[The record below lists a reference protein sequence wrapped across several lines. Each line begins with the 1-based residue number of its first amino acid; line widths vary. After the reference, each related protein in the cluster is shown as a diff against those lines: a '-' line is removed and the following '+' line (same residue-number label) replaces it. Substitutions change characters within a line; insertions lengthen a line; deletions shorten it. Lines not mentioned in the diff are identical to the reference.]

1 MREVKK
7 NILETRAALLA
18 DFSGLG
24 YKALD
29 KLSEREQYIA
39 DSNFRYHNKW
49 ANGNKGYEQLYCYCP
64 YMRGNKELYIEIDLR
79 LDHESGNI
87 FVVSAVEKAVGLGW
101 RLDTAKVYTVLD
113 CGKELKKAISTAQK
127 IYDQTFSQF
136 KKTKAGRKAQHA
148 KYQTGP
154 LPLGQQTDY
163 APHVFEEEEE
173 DIAEKLIK
181 GVQNME
187 SQAEKQRQKTREHQ
201 AAIKKTKDLGYTI

>member
-1 MREVKK
+1 MGAGKGKSRRVQSILTKPDPSMREVKK

-154 LPLGQQTDY
+154 LPLGQQKDCTS
-163 APHVFEEEEE
+163 PFPEEIHLGIYLYQ
-173 DIAEKLIK
+173 DKVSLI
-181 GVQNME
+181 
-187 SQAEKQRQKTREHQ
+187 
-201 AAIKKTKDLGYTI
+201 